1 MGMKTLKTA
10 MVVAG
15 VFTASA
21 FLTVGSVS
29 AAPKKFAGELA
40 YEHVEYLTEAIG
52 PRVAGT
58 ENEKKARKYIMN
70 ELEKLDLEV
79 QEQSF
84 DYTRRG
90 VKKHSANAIGIMDN
104 PKTNKQIIVGA
115 HYDSVGVGK
124 GADDNA
130 SSVGVILETAKAL
143 DKRNL
148 PYDIKYVFFGAEEEG
163 LQGSKYYA
171 NHMNPEEVK
180 NTIGMINLDSL
191 LAGDNIYVYGGAGE
205 DGWIRDLALSIAKQ
219 RKIPLLTNPGI
230 NPDYPAGTTG
240 DWSDHAPF
248 KAKGITIA
256 YLEATNWELGD
267 LDGYTQT
274 EKHGGIWHTQNDTLE
289 FLEQEFPGRTQE
301 HLNQFT
307 NILTQLLTDIK
318 KEL

>member
-1 MGMKTLKTA
+1 MGMRTLKRA
-10 MVVAG
+10 VVAG

-21 FLTVGSVS
+21 FLTVGSAS
-29 AAPKKFAGELA
+29 AAPKKFAGDLA
-40 YEHVEYLTEAIG
+40 YDHLVQLTEGIG
-52 PRVAGT
+52 PRVAGS
-58 ENEKKARKYIMN
+58 ENETKARQYILN

-79 QEQSF
+79 EEQSF
-84 DYTRRG
+84 NYVRRNVNKQSANVVG
-90 VKKHSANAIGIMDN
+90 VKDN

-115 HYDSVGVGK
+115 HYDSVSVGK

-130 SSVGVILETAKAL
+130 SSVGVILETAMAL

-163 LQGSKYYA
+163 LQGSNYYA
-171 NHMNPEEVK
+171 KNMTAEEVA

-191 LAGDNIYVYGGAGE
+191 LAGDNIYVYGGDGE
-205 DGWIRDLALSIAKQ
+205 DGWIRDLALKIAKQ
-219 RKIPLLTNPGI
+219 RKIPLQTNPGI
-230 NPDYPAGTTG
+230 NPEYPTGTTG

-267 LDGYTQT
+267 QDGYTQT
-274 EKHGGIWHTQNDTLE
+274 EKHGGIWHTKNDNLA
-289 FLEQEFPGRTQE
+289 FLEKEFPGRTQE